1 MRRVPK
7 PEMTRR
13 VTEALDLVHLAGFG
27 ERRPMA
33 LSGGQ
38 RQRVALARALVI
50 RPTVLL
56 LDEPLS
62 NLDLK
67 LREEMRLEIT
77 TLQRRL
83 GITMV
88 MVTHDQG
95 EALAVSDRIA
105 IMNRGR
111 IEQLGDAHAVYETPA
126 SRFVAD
132 FIGKTNFLGGRT
144 LGASPAGGYCDVT
157 TEAGTLRLRAP
168 RALRADDLAEVAV
181 RPERLRFAPEA
192 VAGALNLSGT
202 VLRHV
207 YLGNHTETH
216 VRTED
221 GTVCTVQT
229 GNDGTVRLPGAGESV
244 RLVAAAA
251 DCLVFGAGESSL

>member
-1 MRRVPK
+1 
-7 PEMTRR
+7 
-13 VTEALDLVHLAGFG
+13 
-27 ERRPMA
+27 MA

-105 IMNRGR
+105 VMYRGR
-111 IEQLGDAHAVYETPA
+111 IEQLGDAHAVYENPV
-126 SRFVAD
+126 SHFVAD
-132 FIGKTNFLGGRT
+132 FIGSTNFLPGVAT
-144 LGASPAGGYCDVT
+144 EACPAGGYCAVT
-157 TEAGTLRLRAP
+157 TEAGALRLLAP
-168 RALRADDLAEVAV
+168 KALVAGDAVQVAV
-181 RPERLRFAPEA
+181 RPERLRFAGDGGLALDA
-192 VAGALNLSGT
+192 V

-216 VRTED
+216 VRTQA
-221 GTVCTVQT
+221 GTPVVVQS
-229 GNDGTVRLPGAGESV
+229 GNDGAARLPAVDEAVRLTASGS
-244 RLVAAAA
+244 
-251 DCLVFGAGESSL
+251 DCRVFPV